1 MEMQYAQRDLLLPEL
16 KSTLRKTVAMLKATY
31 VANMKTMGEW
41 GVEVNDTVRKPR
53 VKKNQ

>member
-1 MEMQYAQRDLLLPEL
+1 MQYAQRDLLLPEL